1 MHRELWAVG
10 KTVGLV
16 DPSGLAFWLL
26 GSLFLA
32 LLLLGV
38 SLGESQPLSVF
49 RGILGSLSR
58 RFPFQPPRGT
68 PSPEARFRAALEAS
82 LDAIYL
88 LEAVRDPVTREI
100 RDFVFVDVNAKGEEL
115 ISLQRRQIIGQR
127 LCELLPI
134 NRWGGAFLRNT
145 SEWWKPAFLWKRSSP
160 FRGSRA

>member
-88 LEAVRDPVTREI
+88 LEAVRDPATREI
-100 RDFVFVDVNAKGEEL
+100 RDFVFADVNAKGEEL
-115 ISLQRRQIIGQR
+115 ISRQPPSRSSASG
-127 LCELLPI
+127 CASCCPSTA
-134 NRWGGAFLRNT
+134 GGAFSRNT

-160 FRGSRA
+160 FPGSRA